1 MQNYYCEP
9 MVESIRGSLVE
20 SIHFGAL
27 AVVDSNG
34 KLLGSI
40 GDVGEVLYLRSSSK
54 PFQTIPLVEMGGVEF
69 FKFTEKELA
78 ITCASHQGTDEHVAT
93 LKSMHQKIGI
103 SVEDLL
109 CGVHPPADR
118 DTYDAMIRRGEE
130 PDAYR
135 HNCSGKHTGML
146 AQAKLQDFDF
156 ENYVSPEHPV
166 QKRIIQTF
174 AEMADVP
181 VEEVVIGVDGC
192 SVPVFGVPLWKA
204 AFAYARL
211 CDPVHLGK
219 TRQVACRKITNAITH
234 YPEMI
239 SGPKG
244 MDTVLMK
251 AAKGKIIS
259 KGGADGY
266 QAIGILPDARYPG
279 SPGVGITFKITD
291 GDASGRA
298 RGVVAVEMLRL
309 FGIFDESALA
319 DVAEYGARPIYN
331 VRKYKVGNLQPCFS
345 IKINK

>member
-1 MQNYYCEP
+1 MKKYYCEP

-20 SIHFGAL
+20 SVHFGAL

-34 KLLGSI
+34 NLLGSI
-40 GDVGEVLYLRSSSK
+40 GDVNEVLFLRSSSK
-54 PFQTIPLVEMGGVEF
+54 PFQTIPLVEMGGVDYF
-69 FKFTEKELA
+69 NFTEKELA
-78 ITCASHQGTDEHVAT
+78 VTCASHNGTDDHVET
-93 LKSMHQKIGI
+93 LKAMHKKIGV

-109 CGVHPPADR
+109 CGVHPPVDR
-118 DTYDAMIRRGEE
+118 DTYDAMIRRGEA

-146 AQAKLQDFDF
+146 AQAKLQNFDY

-181 VEEVVIGVDGC
+181 VEEVVIGIDGC

-211 CDPVHLGK
+211 CDPVHLSE
-219 TRQVACRKITNAITH
+219 TRKAVCKKITSAITH

-244 MDTVLMK
+244 MDTVLMR

-266 QAIGILPDARYPG
+266 QAMGILPGVRYPG
-279 SPGVGITFKITD
+279 SPGIGITFKITD

-309 FGIFDESALA
+309 LGIFDESALKE
-319 DVAEYGARPIYN
+319 VAQYGARPINN
-331 VRKYKVGNLQPCFS
+331 VQKLEVGKLQSCFS
-345 IKINK
+345 LEINE